1 MKINAELLKVI
12 IAFFVVVLSFSYFF
26 ITYFQGK
33 AQSDPQ
39 VIIAIVA
46 ALTQVL
52 NYFFGS
58 SQSSAKK
65 DEAIVN
71 MSSSIPDVKNQ
82 SDDTKK

>member
-1 MKINAELLKVI
+1 MKFSTETLKVS
-12 IAFFVVVLSFSYFF
+12 IALFVVVLSFAYFF
-26 ITYFQGK
+26 TTYFQGK

-65 DEAIVN
+65 DEAIVSMAN
-71 MSSSIPDVKNQ
+71 SIPDAPK
-82 SDDTKK
+82 S

>member
-1 MKINAELLKVI
+1 MKINTELLKVI
-12 IAFFVVVLSFSYFF
+12 IAFLVVILSFAYFF
-26 ITYFQGK
+26 VTYFQGK

-65 DEAIVN
+65 DEAIAN
-71 MSSSIPDVKNQ
+71 ITASKS
-82 SDDTKK
+82 

>member
-1 MKINAELLKVI
+1 MNMKINTELLK
-12 IAFFVVVLSFSYFF
+12 
-26 ITYFQGK
+26 
-33 AQSDPQ
+33 

-65 DEAIVN
+65 DEAIVSMAN
-71 MSSSIPDVKNQ
+71 SIPEAPKTN
-82 SDDTKK
+82 

>member
-1 MKINAELLKVI
+1 MKGLNIEAWKMVI
-12 IAFFVVVLSFSYFF
+12 ASGVVLLSFAYFF

-58 SQSSAKK
+58 SQSNAKK
-65 DEAIVN
+65 DEAI
-71 MSSSIPDVKNQ
+71 SDLSKSIPNADK
-82 SDDTKK
+82 

>member
-1 MKINAELLKVI
+1 MKINTELLKMI
-12 IAFFVVVLSFSYFF
+12 IAFLVVILSFTYFF
-26 ITYFQGK
+26 VTYFQGK

-65 DEAIVN
+65 DEAIVSMAN
-71 MSSSIPDVKNQ
+71 SIPEAPKL
-82 SDDTKK
+82 

>member
-1 MKINAELLKVI
+1 MRINIELLKVI
-12 IAFFVVVLSFSYFF
+12 IAFMVVVLSFGYFF
-26 ITYFQGK
+26 VTYFQGK

-65 DEAIVN
+65 DEAIASMAN
-71 MSSSIPDVKNQ
+71 SIPEANK
-82 SDDTKK
+82 S